1 MFIDISEGKV
11 DFFKISL
18 ENLSVPISIIDTT
31 GRIIYVNNEFYDLY
45 KIEHRKLINVNFKEY
60 FIIQNR
66 IKIKEAFKIC
76 KLEGHSSCE
85 AITLA
90 GLPVLV
96 YFKLFNVNKE
106 EYINVSLTNISEIKI
121 DEEKLNFIFENSKA
135 AMLLLDKD
143 GRWIKVNKAFEKDT
157 GFNKQ
162 ELLGKRTIE
171 QPCTTD
177 ETIRALKNLWKYVI
191 DQKIE
196 AESALDVPWKRKD
209 GSILIHYA
217 HEAPYKVE
225 GEGRLYSGVDVTKDR
240 VNELNLKKAIYYF
253 GSVLKE
259 IASGNFSVR
268 VDLDSTGDEYKPI
281 AEDINKMISAIK
293 NYIAEI
299 ERRDLN
305 LNTSVSL
312 FASTLSYATSGD
324 LTKKV
329 NLDLIPSEYRPI
341 GQNINLMIESLD
353 KLLTT
358 DYLTH
363 LLNRRALYQ
372 HMSLKERYG
381 SLIMLDIDNFKYIND
396 TYGHDVGDETLKTVA
411 QIVLQ
416 NTRDGDLSVR
426 LGGDEIL
433 IYLPR
438 TNINLA
444 YMIAERIRLLIEKE
458 GISASFGIAYGKLND
473 ELIRIADN
481 EMYKA
486 KKIGKNKISVH
497 NSLISNKD
505 KQ

>member
-1 MFIDISEGKV
+1 
-11 DFFKISL
+11 
-18 ENLSVPISIIDTT
+18 
-31 GRIIYVNNEFYDLY
+31 
-45 KIEHRKLINVNFKEY
+45 
-60 FIIQNR
+60 
-66 IKIKEAFKIC
+66 
-76 KLEGHSSCE
+76 
-85 AITLA
+85 
-90 GLPVLV
+90 
-96 YFKLFNVNKE
+96 
-106 EYINVSLTNISEIKI
+106 
-121 DEEKLNFIFENSKA
+121 
-135 AMLLLDKD
+135 
-143 GRWIKVNKAFEKDT
+143 
-157 GFNKQ
+157 
-162 ELLGKRTIE
+162 
-171 QPCTTD
+171 
-177 ETIRALKNLWKYVI
+177 
-191 DQKIE
+191 
-196 AESALDVPWKRKD
+196 
-209 GSILIHYA
+209 
-217 HEAPYKVE
+217 
-225 GEGRLYSGVDVTKDR
+225 
-240 VNELNLKKAIYYF
+240 
-253 GSVLKE
+253 
-259 IASGNFSVR
+259 
-268 VDLDSTGDEYKPI
+268 
-281 AEDINKMISAIK
+281 
-293 NYIAEI
+293 
-299 ERRDLN
+299 
-305 LNTSVSL
+305 
-312 FASTLSYATSGD
+312 
-324 LTKKV
+324 
-329 NLDLIPSEYRPI
+329 
-341 GQNINLMIESLD
+341 MIESLD